1 MRSANS
7 CQVESS
13 YVIRLQAQLCRAMHS
28 LGVMESQLALVK
40 ENCSS
45 LIKFMKEDLS
55 HMVDDRTRR
64 EIELMNGL
72 AKVDNEKRVMAED
85 MKAKMTEKEELL
97 DQVREEYEE
106 LGLEYDEN
114 EVKRALEVKYLLEQT
129 EKVKEDKARLE
140 KELLAALLE
149 REEQINRLKVE
160 TTDLT
165 TKLDGLRKESEER
178 EMNYRTSP
186 QKQMIVDA
194 EERRKTATGDAKNNI
209 VPVVASQLENGSIDE
224 MPETKEETKPTP
236 VDEAVCANDKEEAT
250 THNDGDESP
259 SGPTQQ
265 ETTEEE
271 EVEAPKPAVVVDEAT
286 ATREESNPKP
296 VDEAACANN
305 KEEATTHI
313 DGDEPS
319 SGPTQQETTEEEEVE
334 APKPAVLVDQAP
346 VTTDESKPKLVDEAT
361 SAKDKENEETNTN
374 NNGDEPDSDISQQET
389 TTNDREVQANDDEE
403 ESKRADNDLR
413 KEGTAQQQELPIKE
427 NDKEME
433 TTDDN
438 ITITEKVDA
447 FESQIDNKSEDTP
460 TSANLGNGDNVLES
474 EQSQEGNSEEVP

>member
-1 MRSANS
+1 
-7 CQVESS
+7 
-13 YVIRLQAQLCRAMHS
+13 
-28 LGVMESQLALVK
+28 MESQLALVK

-72 AKVDNEKRVMAED
+72 AKVDHEKRVMAED

-149 REEQINRLKVE
+149 REEQINRLKAE
-160 TTDLT
+160 TADLR

-194 EERRKTATGDAKNNI
+194 EERRKTATGDANNTI
-209 VPVVASQLENGSIDE
+209 ISGVASQLENGRIDE
-224 MPETKEETKPTP
+224 MPETKEESKPKPEVVVDEAPATREESKPKP
-236 VDEAVCANDKEEAT
+236 VDEAACANDKENEEAT
-250 THNDGDESP
+250 THNDGDEPDSDP
-259 SGPTQQ
+259 SQQ
-265 ETTEEE
+265 ETIIKEE
-271 EVEAPKPAVVVDEAT
+271 EVEAPKPVVV
-286 ATREESNPKP
+286 
-296 VDEAACANN
+296 
-305 KEEATTHI
+305 
-313 DGDEPS
+313 
-319 SGPTQQETTEEEEVE
+319 
-334 APKPAVLVDQAP
+334 VDQAP
-346 VTTDESKPKLVDEAT
+346 ATTDESKPKPVDEAT
-361 SAKDKENEETNTN
+361 SAKDKENEETTTN
-374 NNGDEPDSDISQQET
+374 NDGDEPDSVISEQET
-389 TTNDREVQANDDEE
+389 TTKDEEVQVNDDEK
-403 ESKRADNDLR
+403 ESNEADNDAR
-413 KEGTAQQQELPIKE
+413 KEGAAQQQELLIKE

-438 ITITEKVDA
+438 ITITDKVDA
-447 FESQIDNKSEDTP
+447 FESQIDNKSKDTP
-460 TSANLGNGDNVLES
+460 TSASLGNGDNVLES
-474 EQSQEGNSEEVP
+474 EQSKDGNSGEVP

>member
-7 CQVESS
+7 SQVESS

-224 MPETKEETKPTP
+224 MPETKEETKPKPAVLVDEVPATKEESKPTP

-259 SGPTQQ
+259 
-265 ETTEEE
+265 
-271 EVEAPKPAVVVDEAT
+271 
-286 ATREESNPKP
+286 
-296 VDEAACANN
+296 
-305 KEEATTHI
+305 
-313 DGDEPS
+313 

-374 NNGDEPDSDISQQET
+374 NDGDEPDSDISQQET

-474 EQSQEGNSEEVP
+474 EQSQEGNSEEGP